1 MTPDLMRQV
10 ETFLKRDCYGTHY
23 GDHDRICPVCPL
35 VAFVLQI
42 HETATL
48 EQWKKHNCHVHTL
61 PSGAPQPTCACLL
74 CIETAVRAER
84 ARCIQTVRDAVVQEL
99 PGADTILERIV
110 DALRAEAGETRAECP
125 YCYCYE
131 SLTSGCDCGCHK

>member
-1 MTPDLMRQV
+1 MTPLDCAQAVVEGCLKKHQAEPRSGYVEGFACAPCLAAYAEQV
-10 ETFLKRDCYGTHY
+10 R
-23 GDHDRICPVCPL
+23 
-35 VAFVLQI
+35 
-42 HETATL
+42 L
-48 EQWKKHNCHVHTL
+48 EQWKKHICYVHNL